1 MRKRSYTRE
10 RERGKEGKR
19 ANGAMLQCLFPAVI
33 VGRDSDGD
41 TDDDADDNDWVM
53 LVGIDQIGGG
63 IGTY

>member
-1 MRKRSYTRE
+1 
-10 RERGKEGKR
+10 
-19 ANGAMLQCLFPAVI
+19 MLQCLFPAVI

-41 TDDDADDNDWVM
+41 TDHDADDNDWVM